1 MKAADQSI
9 NQHFNHEEI
18 RQLNFN
24 DVVLSYERIK
34 SGLVKT
40 PLITNQFLND
50 FFQANI
56 FFKLE
61 ALQTTGSFK
70 IRGVLNA
77 ILSYQERHKKL
88 PEKIVAVSSGN
99 HAQAIAYACNK
110 LGIKSLIY
118 MAENTSPLKINS
130 TKFYGAE
137 VVVTKKREEAN
148 QQSQAKIAERY
159 YYLHPSDHD
168 DIILGQAT
176 ACFESL
182 KEAGEMEAIF
192 APCGGGGLVSGCFLA
207 SLGLSKN
214 AKVFACEPLLGNDAA
229 ISVKSGKIFSFAD
242 SPNTIADGARSLSIS
257 KRTFNYLNKI
267 AAIMEISE
275 EEIIYFSQWLNN
287 LLKVTVE
294 PTATL
299 AFAGAVRYLKAN
311 PHLKRPKILVM
322 ISGGNLGFETY
333 QQIWHQNFLNKF
345 MTDISKSDN
354 IGELS
359 VGF

>member
-1 MKAADQSI
+1 MQ
-9 NQHFNHEEI
+9 NFNYEEI
-18 RQLNFN
+18 KSLDFK
-24 DVVLSYERIK
+24 DVVLAYERIRDH
-34 SGLVKT
+34 VIET

-50 FFQANI
+50 Y
-56 FFKLE
+56 FKAEIYFKIE

-70 IRGVLNA
+70 IRGALNA
-77 ILSYQERHKKL
+77 ILSYQERYKKL
-88 PEKIVAVSSGN
+88 PERIVAVSSGN
-99 HAQAIAYACNK
+99 HAQAIAYACSK

-118 MAENTSPLKINS
+118 MAENSSKLKINA

-148 QQSQAKIAERY
+148 QQSQAKIAEGY

-182 KEAGEMEAIF
+182 KEAGEMNAIF

-207 SLGLSKN
+207 SRGLSKN
-214 AKVFACEPLLGNDAA
+214 AEVFACEPALGNDAA
-229 ISVKSGKIFSFAD
+229 ISVRTGKIYSFSD

-257 KRTFNYLNKI
+257 KRTFNYLTKI
-267 AAIMEISE
+267 AGILEISE

-287 LLKVTVE
+287 LLKITVE
-294 PTATL
+294 PTACL

-311 PHLKRPKILVM
+311 PCLQRPKILVI
-322 ISGGNLGFETY
+322 ISGGNLGFEAY
-333 QQIWHQNFLNKF
+333 QQIWRQNFLDEF
-345 MTDISKSDN
+345 
-354 IGELS
+354 
-359 VGF
+359 VVR